1 MGIGVGVGNMRI
13 RVDREWI
20 SEMSAMNIRWRSIR
34 NLVARGGVMFNLDR
48 TFIIRMGIATV
59 TRW

>member
-1 MGIGVGVGNMRI
+1 MRI